1 MSIKNQVVEAYN
13 SVLETAKSVNET
25 VMTTGGEVLSDV
37 QEVTGQWQ
45 ELSKKAIDGGME
57 LAGQQQNI
65 LLTALETAKG
75 QLTESTERFKNI
87 VGVK

>member
-13 SVLETAKSVNET
+13 TVLETTKSVNEM
-25 VMTTGGEVLSDV
+25 VMTTGEEVISDV
-37 QEVTGQWQ
+37 KEVTGQWQ
-45 ELSKKAIDGGME
+45 KLSKKAIDGGME
-57 LAGQQQNI
+57 LVGEQQDI